1 MRRNKMKHILFIFLF
16 IFIANNAH
24 AGMPISDLVKKVE
37 KTIENIQEGFVTPLQ
52 ENVTQLKAAV
62 NEGANLVKEGKS
74 KIDKAKEVA
83 EKAKGAYEKTKNF
96 VNDPVGTVTST
107 IDSLSSMV
115 NDVGDMADGLQ
126 KEYVVSEYPTF
137 KEKKRKVEK
146 VNEMQNK
153 RVADTYAMALAHRTK
168 LIEEGKQQEEDFDA
182 EDQDTVL
189 KAINSKVSEIVVR
202 LNYVQMFEAMTDE
215 LIYFQSLATFDK
227 SEDED

>member
-1 MRRNKMKHILFIFLF
+1 MKNILFVFLF
-16 IFIANNAH
+16 VFIANNAH
-24 AGMPISDLVKKVE
+24 AGMPISDFIKKVE
-37 KTIENIQEGFVTPLQ
+37 KVIENVQEGFVTPLQ
-52 ENVTQLKAAV
+52 ENVTQLKAVV

-74 KIDKAKEVA
+74 KIEKAKA
-83 EKAKGAYEKTKNF
+83 IYEKAKGVYEKTKD
-96 VNDPVGTVTST
+96 VVKDPVGTATST
-107 IDSLSSMV
+107 VASLSSLV

-146 VNEMQNK
+146 VNETQNK
-153 RVADTYAMALAHRTK
+153 RAADTYAMAMAHRAK

-189 KAINSKVSEIVVR
+189 KAINAKVSEIVVR

-215 LIYFQSLATFDK
+215 LTYFQSLATFDK
-227 SEDED
+227 SEDEDE